1 MGKLIAVWV
10 GTRRAEHTLGHC
22 GPSFTEFSNY
32 LWARFEAPRKTQGRG
47 ARQPLRRGEGGR
59 RAGGRRRSRPW
70 CPSIRP
76 SRRPRPTHHHSA
88 PSPSRP
94 LPLPSQSAAWAFIC
108 PQLRSHRP
116 RPPPPPPATPQFGIV
131 VVPIAMTIGGP
142 SDVAA
147 RRPGPTRSLS
157 FDPSSD
163 KLVLATRPAKK
174 FQKMASK

>member
-88 PSPSRP
+88 PSPSP
-94 LPLPSQSAAWAFIC
+94 F
-108 PQLRSHRP
+108 
-116 RPPPPPPATPQFGIV
+116 
-131 VVPIAMTIGGP
+131 PIAGVGIYLSSITQP
-142 SDVAA
+142 PTATAA
-147 RRPGPTRSLS
+147 ATASNAAIWDRRRSNCNDHRRPQRRCGAASRSNPIPVIRSL
-157 FDPSSD
+157 
-163 KLVLATRPAKK
+163 L
-174 FQKMASK
+174 